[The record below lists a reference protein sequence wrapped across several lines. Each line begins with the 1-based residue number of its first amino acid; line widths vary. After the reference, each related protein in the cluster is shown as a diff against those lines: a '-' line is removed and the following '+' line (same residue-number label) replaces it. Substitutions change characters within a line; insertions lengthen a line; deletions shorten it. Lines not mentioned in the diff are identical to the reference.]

1 MRLNPQAAGLPLAH
15 VPDRTAKANAHL
27 AIGLAVLL
35 FLGIVGVICASLLA

>member
-1 MRLNPQAAGLPLAH
+1 MRLKPQAAGQPLAN
-15 VPDRTAKANAHL
+15 VPDRTDQANANM